1 MKKTSLVIAAAFSV
15 GLSSAAA
22 ARDLTIVGFG
32 GGYQDSAREHL
43 FQSYAKAK
51 GVTVLDDVY
60 NGEMAKIYSMVEAG
74 DVTYDVIMVEA
85 PELVRGC
92 EDGVFEKL
100 DYSII
105 DKAKFV
111 ESAVHECG
119 VGGAGWGVTLFY
131 DKARHET
138 APSNL
143 QEFWDVEKFPGK
155 RSLRTGPKITLE
167 VALMADGVP
176 AAEVYDVLSTPE
188 GVDRAF
194 AKLDE
199 IKNDIVWW
207 KSGAQPLQFIGSGEV
222 DYAFGYTGRI
232 IRAKDEGADYE
243 MNWNTLVYSVDYWA
257 AVKGSPK
264 TQEAMELIDWITDA
278 GPLREQAN
286 VYPSSPANKEINQ
299 DPEIRAKNPG
309 MVLNHADEGLFIS
322 TEFWIANGD
331 DLEARFTS
339 WAAQ

>member
-1 MKKTSLVIAAAFSV
+1 MPERLEETVSLLEGLERAERIDALIGIAERFREVPERLAKRPFAAERRVPACESEAYVWSETAKDGALAFHFAVENPQGIS
-15 GLSSAAA
+15 
-22 ARDLTIVGFG
+22 
-32 GGYQDSAREHL
+32 
-43 FQSYAKAK
+43 AKA
-51 GVTVLDDVY
+51 
-60 NGEMAKIYSMVEAG
+60 MAALLAEG
-74 DVTYDVIMVEA
+74 
-85 PELVRGC
+85 
-92 EDGVFEKL
+92 
-100 DYSII
+100 
-105 DKAKFV
+105 
-111 ESAVHECG
+111 
-119 VGGAGWGVTLFY
+119 
-131 DKARHET
+131 
-138 APSNL
+138 
-143 QEFWDVEKFPGK
+143 
-155 RSLRTGPKITLE
+155 LE
-167 VALMADGVP
+167 GVP